1 MTALKISHLTKS
13 FGHSIVLRDVTF
25 QIESGDLVAIL
36 GASGSGKTTLLR
48 LIAGFERADSGDI
61 KIDNEVVVS
70 NAIFKR
76 PDQRGIGYVAQEGA
90 LFPHLSVADNITFG
104 LSRKLRKSRYRVNE
118 LLTLVDLPVTYADR
132 GPQALSGGEQQ
143 RVALAR
149 ALAPNPKLVL
159 LDEPF
164 SALDAGLRAETR
176 EAVALAIRAAGATAI
191 LVTHD
196 QSEALS
202 MGSRVGVLQQGI
214 LTQMSRPEDLYR
226 HPQTAG
232 IANFIG
238 DAVFLPGIARHGK
251 IDCALGTLCAPDIG
265 LNGPVEVMIRP
276 EQIKLLDDPR
286 VDAAEAR
293 VGTVVFHGHDALVKL
308 RLPNTSPAAD
318 VMARVFSQILPKSG
332 ATVWLKVEGD
342 VAAYPSLSATTPPRT
357 VSALNSNTSSSDSNA
372 LDKTHPN
379 GAI

>member
-1 MTALKISHLTKS
+1 MTALKISYLTKS
-13 FGHSIVLRDVTF
+13 FGHSVVLRDVTF
-25 QIESGDLVAIL
+25 QIESGTLVAIL

-48 LIAGFERADSGDI
+48 LIAGFERADSGVI
-61 KIDNEVVVS
+61 QIDDEVS
-70 NAIFKR
+70 ASGTIFKR
-76 PDQRGIGYVAQEGA
+76 PEQRGIGYVAQEGA

-104 LSRKLRKSRYRVNE
+104 LNRKLRKSRYRVNE
-118 LLTLVDLPVTYADR
+118 LLTLVDLPISYADR

-164 SALDAGLRAETR
+164 SALDAGLRVETR

-202 MGSRVGVLQQGI
+202 MGSRVGVLQKGV
-214 LTQMSRPEDLYR
+214 LTQMSVPEDLYR

-238 DAVFLPGIARHGK
+238 DAVFLPGIARHGE
-251 IDCALGTLCAPDIG
+251 INCALGTLSASNVG

-276 EQIKLLDDPR
+276 EQIKLLDEPR
-286 VDAAEAR
+286 VDAAQAR
-293 VGTVVFHGHDALVKL
+293 VGTVVFHGHDAIVKL
-308 RLPNTSPAAD
+308 RLPNTFPATD
-318 VMARVFSQILPKSG
+318 VMARVFSQILPKPG

-342 VAAYPSLSATTPPRT
+342 VAAYPTISATAPSRA
-357 VSALNSNTSSSDSNA
+357 VSALNSDTSHSNANA
-372 LDKTHPN
+372 LDKIDPN
-379 GAI
+379 GEI

>member
-1 MTALKISHLTKS
+1 MAALKISHLTKS
-13 FGHSIVLRDVTF
+13 FGRSLVLRDVTLR
-25 QIESGDLVAIL
+25 ITSGDLVAIL

-48 LIAGFERADSGDI
+48 LIAGFERAESGDI
-61 KIDNEVVVS
+61 EIDDEVMASGTV
-70 NAIFKR
+70 FKR
-76 PDQRGIGYVAQEGA
+76 PEQRGIGYVAQEGA

-104 LSRKLRKSRYRVNE
+104 LNKKLRKSRYRVSD

-238 DAVFLPGIARHGK
+238 DAVFVPGIARYGK
-251 IDCALGTLCAPDIG
+251 IDCVLGALSASDRG
-265 LNGPVEVMIRP
+265 LDGPVEVMIRP
-276 EQIKLLDDPR
+276 EQIKLFGEPSA
-286 VDAAEAR
+286 DATKAR
-293 VGTVVFHGHDALVKL
+293 VGTVVFHGHDAIVKL
-308 RLPNTSPAAD
+308 HLQDPSLATD
-318 VMARVFSQILPKSG
+318 ITARVFSQILPKSG
-332 ATVWLKVEGD
+332 AAVWLKVEGE
-342 VAAYPSLSATTPPRT
+342 VVAYPMLSATTSPPA
-357 VSALNSNTSSSDSNA
+357 VSALNADTP
-372 LDKTHPN
+372 L
-379 GAI
+379 